1 MLSGGASHGAGVR
14 SHRPMVVVLAVGA
27 GGRSRPVPMLKRAA
41 KRHRSPRSIRRL
53 DHNNNNSGLLQ
64 PGTEGP
70 LTALRHGRHG
80 GKQELLKSRCGH
92 HDRSV
97 ALRAAPASHAHAGHQ
112 RLDQN
117 LRGIRVRPTSG
128 PLLLHSPRLLKEA
141 EKVYAG
147 AKFSEPPSPSA
158 LPKPPSHWV

>member
-14 SHRPMVVVLAVGA
+14 SPCPMVVVVAVAA

-41 KRHRSPRSIRRL
+41 KRHRSPRFIRRL
-53 DHNNNNSGLLQ
+53 DHNNNNNNQSGLLQ

-92 HDRSV
+92 HDRS
-97 ALRAAPASHAHAGHQ
+97 APASHVHAGHQ
-112 RLDQN
+112 RLDHN
-117 LRGIRVRPTSG
+117 LRSIRVRPTSG

-141 EKVYAG
+141 EKGYAG